1 MGMAR
6 CLGDLPVTA
15 KVDREM
21 RDFLD
26 AEAARCGVTRAEVIR
41 RVLDD
46 YKDSR
51 ADQLKCP
58 ECGETLHIDPC
69 NAPDA

>member
-1 MGMAR
+1 MAD
-6 CLGDLPVTA
+6 CFGDLTVTA
-15 KVDREM
+15 KVDESM
-21 RDFLD
+21 RDFVD
-26 AEAARCGVTRAEVIR
+26 AEASRCGVTRAEIIR

-46 YKDSR
+46 YRASR

-69 NAPDA
+69 P